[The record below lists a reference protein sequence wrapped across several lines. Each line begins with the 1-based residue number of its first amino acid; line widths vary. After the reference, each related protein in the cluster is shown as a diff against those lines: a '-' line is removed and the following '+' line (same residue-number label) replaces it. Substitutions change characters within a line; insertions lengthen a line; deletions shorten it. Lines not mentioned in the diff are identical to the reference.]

1 MDNGTIIY
9 IKFYKYVY
17 CYVHITIIPVYISLS
32 YRVFWLHLSKIH
44 LTSNMPAC
52 YRWTYRFSVVPIV
65 PKPYVCPLFRPRC
78 YARHPVYR
86 VGMPRHKKS
95 GDDTLPSPL
104 FFYWFS
110 CSASPIKYGKKTL
123 HIYNGYRND
132 SLTVSKFISSR
143 TAGLAVDGRGIRSE
157 MRSAIMSVIRMSSWL
172 SRPSMLPYEPSS
184 LCS

>member
-1 MDNGTIIY
+1 MTIV
-9 IKFYKYVY
+9 FL
-17 CYVHITIIPVYISLS
+17 LS
-32 YRVFWLHLSKIH
+32 R
-44 LTSNMPAC
+44 
-52 YRWTYRFSVVPIV
+52 SVTH
-65 PKPYVCPLFRPRC
+65 PLFPPFSIPRC
-78 YARHPVYR
+78 ARHTASR
-86 VGMPRHKKS
+86 VGMHRRKKS

-123 HIYNGYRND
+123 HVCNGYRND
-132 SLTVSKFISSR
+132 SLMVSKFIPSR
-143 TAGLAVDGRGIRSE
+143 AAGLAVDGSGMRSE

>member
-1 MDNGTIIY
+1 MTIV
-9 IKFYKYVY
+9 FL
-17 CYVHITIIPVYISLS
+17 LS
-32 YRVFWLHLSKIH
+32 RSVTHL
-44 LTSNMPAC
+44 LFPP
-52 YRWTYRFSVVPIV
+52 FST
-65 PKPYVCPLFRPRC
+65 RRC
-78 YARHPVYR
+78 ARHTASH
-86 VGMPRHKKS
+86 VGMLRHKKS

-123 HIYNGYRND
+123 HVCNGYRND
-132 SLTVSKFISSR
+132 SLMVSKFIPSR
-143 TAGLAVDGRGIRSE
+143 AAGLAVDGSVMRSE

>member
-1 MDNGTIIY
+1 MSHRYLYTLQTI
-9 IKFYKYVY
+9 F
-17 CYVHITIIPVYISLS
+17 CL
-32 YRVFWLHLSKIH
+32 LHVV
-44 LTSNMPAC
+44 TS
-52 YRWTYRFSVVPIV
+52 
-65 PKPYVCPLFRPRC
+65 PLFYSFSPRRC
-78 YARHPVYR
+78 ARHTDSH
-86 VGMPRHKKS
+86 VGMLRHKKS

-123 HIYNGYRND
+123 HLRNGYRND
-132 SLTVSKFISSR
+132 SLMVSKFIPSR
-143 TAGLAVDGRGIRSE
+143 AAGLAVDGSCMRSE

>member
-1 MDNGTIIY
+1 MTIV
-9 IKFYKYVY
+9 FL
-17 CYVHITIIPVYISLS
+17 LS
-32 YRVFWLHLSKIH
+32 R
-44 LTSNMPAC
+44 
-52 YRWTYRFSVVPIV
+52 SVTH
-65 PKPYVCPLFRPRC
+65 PLFPPFSPRRF
-78 YARHPVYR
+78 ARHTASH
-86 VGMPRHKKS
+86 VGMLRHKKS

-123 HIYNGYRND
+123 HLRNGYRND
-132 SLTVSKFISSR
+132 SLMVSKFIPSR
-143 TAGLAVDGRGIRSE
+143 AAGLAVDGSGMRSE